1 MAFQIIAIT
10 NRALCAQPL
19 EVRIAALCDA
29 GVDRVIV
36 REKDLTEHEFGALLD
51 RIEALLLP
59 DQRRRITV
67 NTFVDLATAKGFPSI
82 QMSYDE
88 FERHPDFSREFQEV
102 GVSVHGVNEAEHV
115 ERQGADFCIA
125 GHVFATQCK
134 PGVEPRGLDFLRRIT
149 SNVAIPVY
157 AIGGINAH
165 NIASV
170 RDAGA
175 DGACLMSALMTCDNV
190 AETIDELRS
199 ALS

>member
-1 MAFQIIAIT
+1 MAIQIIAIT

-36 REKDLTEHEFGALLD
+36 REKDLTEREFGALLD

-67 NTFVDLATAKGFPSI
+67 NTFVDLAAAKGFPSI

-88 FERHPDFSREFQEV
+88 FERHP
-102 GVSVHGVNEAEHV
+102 
-115 ERQGADFCIA
+115 
-125 GHVFATQCK
+125 
-134 PGVEPRGLDFLRRIT
+134 VEPRGLDFLRRIT
-149 SNVAIPVY
+149 SNAAIPVY

-175 DGACLMSALMTCDNV
+175 DGACLMSTLMTCDNV
-190 AETIDELRS
+190 AEAIDELRA

>member
-1 MAFQIIAIT
+1 M
-10 NRALCAQPL
+10 RA
-19 EVRIAALCDA
+19 AALCDA

-36 REKDLTEHEFGALLD
+36 REKDLTEREFGALLD

-67 NTFVDLATAKGFPSI
+67 NTFVDLAAAKGFPSI

-88 FERHPDFSREFQEV
+88 FERHPDFAREFQEV

-125 GHVFATQCK
+125 GHIFTTQCK

-149 SNVAIPVY
+149 SNAAIPVY
-157 AIGGINAH
+157 AIGGIDTH

-175 DGACLMSALMTCDNV
+175 DGACLMSTLMACDNV
-190 AETIDELRS
+190 AETIDELRA